1 MPLIY
6 LKHPVHG
13 RKIATLD
20 LEAEY
25 DEQNGWE
32 RYTAE
37 TPDPQPEDAPMNH
50 MVRRRRRESAD
61 VHHSG

>member
-6 LKHPVHG
+6 LRHPRHG
-13 RKIATLD
+13 EKIATLE

-32 RYTAE
+32 RYTVEAPE
-37 TPDPQPEDAPMNH
+37 ATPEVPVNH

>member
-6 LKHPVHG
+6 LKHPRHG
-13 RKIATLD
+13 EKIASLEM
-20 LEAEY
+20 EAEY

-32 RYTAE
+32 RYTPGAPEAE
-37 TPDPQPEDAPMNH
+37 PEVPVNQML
-50 MVRRRRRESAD
+50 RRRRRESAD

>member
-1 MPLIY
+1 MATIY
-6 LKHPVHG
+6 LKHPIHG
-13 RKIATLD
+13 HKIATLD

-32 RYTAE
+32 RYTPKA
-37 TPDPQPEDAPMNH
+37 PESEPEFPVNRMI
-50 MVRRRRRESAD
+50 RRRRMESAD